1 MKTDNLRDTVLI
13 KIEDLRLGMFVI
25 ELDRPWNQTPFL
37 LQGFLLINQNDYE
50 TLQLLVKELVIDPR
64 LSNSSSYLHISWDR
78 LHEEKNESEEN
89 SSTYPNAQALSFLSS
104 SESKEKAIIENET
117 ATKKNEMLQFFVSV
131 FSLNKKS
138 ISQLLEKNS
147 IEKRAKSAMPY
158 FLTYAN
164 QASYSINTSQQ
175 KEKTSLVKKSPP
187 STPQF
192 TALIQNLYPRDALFA
207 PLNWKEKWQLWQD
220 RRNKKNYK
228 LREKILYK
236 QKTKKRRPA
245 YIPTNIPLVT
255 YSDQVTMKSELTHAR
270 LIIEKTDSL
279 LGKINAEFQ
288 DSGVLQLEQIKPTI
302 QLLSDS
308 VIANPAA
315 LMWLLRMRSENT
327 LVVSHALKVAVY
339 MMTLGRHIGFS
350 REQLIELGFIG
361 LLLDVGKLEVPKEI
375 LQKSEKLSNEE
386 KSIIQRH
393 VQASLKLLKPADV
406 LNENIEQGINQHHE
420 RMNGAGYPQGLIG
433 EDISIFGKMA
443 AIADSFTAM
452 TSPRPY
458 NVARSSFDAMKELFK
473 STETQFHTP
482 LVEEFVQAIGIFPIG
497 SMIELSNGVIAIVL
511 EHNKI
516 RRLEPKVLLLTKPN
530 KKIIE
535 KPIVLD
541 LMEQNLFVENKRI
554 SILRGLPDGA
564 YGLSYQDYYKSS

>member
-1 MKTDNLRDTVLI
+1 MKTEILRDSVLI
-13 KIEDLRLGMFVI
+13 KIEDLRIGMFVT

-37 LQGFLLINQNDYE
+37 LQGFQLSDQKDCE

-64 LSNSSSYLHISWDR
+64 RSDPASFLHISWDS
-78 LHEEKNESEEN
+78 LHEEQKEEDETLSTFPN
-89 SSTYPNAQALSFLSS
+89 QQASSIVIN
-104 SESKEKAIIENET
+104 KAE
-117 ATKKNEMLQFFVSV
+117 ATKKTDMLQFFVSV

-138 ISQLLEKNS
+138 ISQLLERNIS
-147 IEKRAKSAMPY
+147 SNRAKSATPY
-158 FLTYAN
+158 FLTYSHQSNYTQAN
-164 QASYSINTSQQ
+164 LSSANDHA
-175 KEKTSLVKKSPP
+175 KRKKSSPP

-192 TALIQNLYPRDALFA
+192 TALIQNLYPRDTMFA
-207 PLNWKEKWQLWQD
+207 PLSWKEKWRLWQD
-220 RRNKKNYK
+220 RRQKKNYQ
-228 LREKILYK
+228 LRDKILYK
-236 QKTKKRRPA
+236 QKVKKTRPT
-245 YIPTNIPLVT
+245 YVPDNIPLVT
-255 YSDQVTMKSELTHAR
+255 YSDQVTMRSELNHAR

-279 LGKINAEFQ
+279 LTKINAEFQ

-339 MMTLGRHIGFS
+339 IMTLGRHIGFN
-350 REQLIELGFIG
+350 REQLVELGFIG

-393 VQASLKLLKPADV
+393 VHASLKLLKPAEV

-420 RMNGAGYPQGLIG
+420 RMNGGGYPQGLVG
-433 EDISIFGKMA
+433 ENISIFGRMA

-516 RRLEPKVLLLTKPN
+516 RRLEPKVLILTKSN
-530 KKIIE
+530 KKILE
-535 KPIVLD
+535 KPIVFD
-541 LMEQNLFVENKRI
+541 LMQQNLFVENKRI

-564 YGLSYQDYYKSS
+564 YGLSCQDYYKSS